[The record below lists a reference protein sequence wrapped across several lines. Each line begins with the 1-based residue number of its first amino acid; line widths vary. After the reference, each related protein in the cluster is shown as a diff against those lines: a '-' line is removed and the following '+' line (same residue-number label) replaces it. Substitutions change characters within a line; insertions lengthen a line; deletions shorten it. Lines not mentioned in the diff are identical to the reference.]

1 MTGGV
6 PSTGRAMRESDYA
19 ARGLAIRVCAW
30 GPTEGPTVVC
40 CHGWLDQGA
49 AWDAVAGRLAVRG
62 FRVLAPDHRG
72 HGHSAWTPPGTTYHF
87 MEYVADLEAVLDEAQ
102 VASAILVGHSMG
114 GTIASLYAGLR
125 PERVR
130 GLVLLDGLGPG
141 AVERTH
147 AVDQAGVFLD
157 QCRAPRPHKPM
168 ASMADAAERI
178 RRTNPSLS
186 LEAALRLAKRATRV
200 SEAGLVWRWDPLH
213 RTRAAVAYD
222 EARHLETLR
231 RIQAPVAVG
240 IGRDGWYPHMQG
252 LEARIQALSWRM
264 AYEALPAGHDLHH
277 AFPDKVVEWV
287 EAVSRASATERSS
300 TND

>member
-1 MTGGV
+1 M
-6 PSTGRAMRESDYA
+6 RAMRESDYA
-19 ARGLAIRVCAW
+19 ARGLPIRVCAW
-30 GPTEGPTVVC
+30 GPSEGPTVVC

-49 AWDAVAGRLAVRG
+49 AWDAVACRLAARG

-87 MEYVADLEAVLDEAQ
+87 MEYVADLDAVLDEAR

-125 PERVR
+125 PDRVT

-141 AVERTH
+141 AVEH
-147 AVDQAGVFLD
+147 GLAVDQAGVFLD
-157 QCRAPRPHKPM
+157 QCRAPRPHKPI

-186 LEAALRLAKRATRV
+186 TEDALRLAKRATRT
-200 SEAGLVWRWDPLH
+200 SDAGLVWRWDPLH

-231 RIQAPVAVG
+231 RVRAPVAIG

-252 LEARIQALSWRM
+252 LEARIQALSRRM
-264 AYEALPAGHDLHH
+264 VCEALPAGHDLHH

-287 EAVSRASATERSS
+287 EALSRASAAEPGLTGA
-300 TND
+300 